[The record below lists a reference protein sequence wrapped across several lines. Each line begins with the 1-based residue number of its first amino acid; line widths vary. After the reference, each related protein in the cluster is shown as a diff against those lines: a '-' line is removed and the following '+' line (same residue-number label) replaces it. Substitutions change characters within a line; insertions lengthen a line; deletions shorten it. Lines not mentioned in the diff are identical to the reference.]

1 MLFFGEIIPS
11 ALFTGP
17 DQVRMAANLVPLAKA
32 IMFVLSPVAVPIA
45 RLLDRVLHEGG
56 GKEEEVEHVM
66 GMEDVTEGNYYNRNE
81 LSALVR
87 IQYESQLAA
96 KRRRKVEHER
106 MLMEESVKWWGGGRG
121 GRGEVRDG

>member
-96 KRRRKVEHER
+96 KRRRN
-106 MLMEESVKWWGGGRG
+106 L
-121 GRGEVRDG
+121 